1 MIHFF
6 SSTNCTREDSVG
18 PTQEPGMTIDYHCPV
33 CRGVTSLPDEKE
45 GTLAACSRCQL
56 KFIAPAPGSS
66 VPPESSSSHLF
77 DSNATEVFDGSESSA
92 FDRAVMP
99 DSSVFERPD
108 PTKKEGYD
116 PFEGQVP
123 GFEDRDAF
131 RTASGRFTPL
141 RKSPL
146 SEAGSPFEPFT
157 PSPDENLLGD
167 IPVPPPLPS
176 TPSLGVPAPAPA
188 PAPAP
193 NPFAAPIPELPTNA
207 APMPPRMSLDGAPP
221 KPDPAPAA
229 PNPFAAPVP
238 EPGAMNPPP
247 KPAPQ
252 PAPQPAPRPS
262 LPSTASAAPNPFAA
276 PVPENKVTQRPP
288 APQRPPRPAPA
299 APNPFAA
306 PVPESSKHAVPPK
319 NPAAQFTPSIRPQKS
334 APKAAPAPKKEQ
346 EYSLLVV
353 EGLAEQLFRFQ
364 QGSSYV
370 VGRDVAA
377 GIKIMSKSVSRRH
390 ARIETTGPTPVLIDL
405 GSANGTIVNGTK
417 VSRLVLRDGDLI
429 KIGQVILRF
438 QNES

>member
-1 MIHFF
+1 
-6 SSTNCTREDSVG
+6 
-18 PTQEPGMTIDYHCPV
+18 MTIEYHCPV
-33 CRGVTSLPDEKE
+33 CRGVTSLPNEKE

-56 KFIAPAPGSS
+56 KFIAPAPGAS
-66 VPPESSSSHLF
+66 VPPESASAPLF
-77 DSNATEVFDGSESSA
+77 DSNATEVFDGAESSS
-92 FDRAVMP
+92 FDRTAMTDSAVFDRNEMP
-99 DSSVFERPD
+99 DSSVFERPGLA
-108 PTKKEGYD
+108 KKDGYD
-116 PFEGQVP
+116 PFKGTVP

-141 RKSPL
+141 RPSQL
-146 SEAGSPFEPFT
+146 SEAGSPFEPFI
-157 PSPDENLLGD
+157 PQDDNVLGD
-167 IPVPPPLPS
+167 IPVPPALPP
-176 TPSLGVPAPAPA
+176 TPTAPPT
-188 PAPAP
+188 PAP
-193 NPFAAPIPELPTNA
+193 NPFSAPIPGLPSSDIPEPGEVTPTFGTALTEN
-207 APMPPRMSLDGAPP
+207 
-221 KPDPAPAA
+221 PALAA

-238 EPGAMNPPP
+238 EPGANN
-247 KPAPQ
+247 
-252 PAPQPAPRPS
+252 PRPHS
-262 LPSTASAAPNPFAA
+262 STLPPLQSSSGASPNPFAA
-276 PVPENKVTQRPP
+276 PVAENKERQRPP
-288 APQRPPRPAPA
+288 ASSRHEAQAPA

-306 PVPESSKHAVPPK
+306 PVPESSKHKAPPK
-319 NPAAQFTPSIRPQKS
+319 SPAAQFTPSIRSQSTAPQ
-334 APKAAPAPKKEQ
+334 PPPAPAPKKEQ

-353 EGLAEQLFRFQ
+353 EGLAEQLFKFQ

>member
-1 MIHFF
+1 
-6 SSTNCTREDSVG
+6 
-18 PTQEPGMTIDYHCPV
+18 MTIEYHCPV
-33 CRGVTSLPDEKE
+33 CRGVTSLPNEKE

-56 KFIAPAPGSS
+56 KFIAPAPGAS
-66 VPPESSSSHLF
+66 VPQESASSHLF

-92 FDRAVMP
+92 FDRTTMTDSAVFDRNEMP
-99 DSSVFERPD
+99 DSSVFERPGLA
-108 PTKKEGYD
+108 KKDGYD
-116 PFEGQVP
+116 PFKGTVP

-141 RKSPL
+141 RPSPL
-146 SEAGSPFEPFT
+146 SESGSPFEPFV
-157 PSPDENLLGD
+157 PPEDNVLGD
-167 IPVPPPLPS
+167 IPVPPALPPMPS
-176 TPSLGVPAPAPA
+176 TTAPAP
-188 PAPAP
+188 PAP
-193 NPFAAPIPELPTNA
+193 NPFSAPIPELPTSTPTEPLETTPA
-207 APMPPRMSLDGAPP
+207 FGTPLPETPPL
-221 KPDPAPAA
+221 AA

-238 EPGAMNPPP
+238 EPGANN
-247 KPAPQ
+247 
-252 PAPQPAPRPS
+252 PRPS
-262 LPSTASAAPNPFAA
+262 SSTLPPLQSLGSAAPNPFAA
-276 PVPENKVTQRPP
+276 QVPEKKVTQRPP
-288 APQRPPRPAPA
+288 APKTPTRQAPA
-299 APNPFAA
+299 SPNPFAA
-306 PVPESSKHAVPPK
+306 PVPESSKHSVPPK
-319 NPAAQFTPSIRPQKS
+319 NPAAQFTPSIRPQS
-334 APKAAPAPKKEQ
+334 PPQKAAPPPTVAKKEQ

-353 EGLAEQLFRFQ
+353 EGLAEQLFKFQ